1 MMEIGSRIRSKVC
14 DAINGDRE
22 IRTLN
27 LEFADRFY
35 KYAQRWFPDLFRL
48 DKYEDVVFYWI
59 DTNENH
65 GQPTTAFGTR
75 KLRRWI
81 GPRRLLMKRR

>member
-35 KYAQRWFPDLFRL
+35 KLC
-48 DKYEDVVFYWI
+48 
-59 DTNENH
+59 
-65 GQPTTAFGTR
+65 TA
-75 KLRRWI
+75 LV
-81 GPRRLLMKRR
+81 PRSVQA